1 MSGGR
6 NQLSGVD
13 HPAPQPPLGGPKTIR
28 RIQGSNSLSVTV
40 SKSKDVAISQA
51 RSKLSPIHMNHQY
64 PVLESGAL
72 PPRLGKQQTPKI
84 RASQIKKP
92 REVRHLSWNIF
103 AWSCLRG
110 KATSRST
117 SKGLVISEPSNPV
130 HLTPSHGNGSPKAL
144 ERLPYLSQETDRQS
158 TSLEYGD
165 GEDPAIRDAPLQP
178 RSHPLG
184 LEVILTPDSELTE
197 PHFNSSQPPTPPS
210 LAPDIRNSRSRNLT
224 VSDSWHSAYILEHKK
239 VCRLERR
246 LIDLQREGKR
256 PDHIENKDETLLT
269 EIAVRLQNAEEKL
282 KMQELKFKETIEALQ
297 TACLERSDE
306 VITYRAEASQQR
318 KYADHWRFLYENQVA
333 KLDSI
338 QKQLQ
343 QQDHEHPLADQA
355 LNARPLNREHPLKE
369 TSSSPESAQCA
380 HIDSREITVL
390 SGAPMELDEI
400 SIPPTSARE
409 VPRLT
414 TPSVICELSAS
425 ASHEILQSN
434 GPVSQNNEEA
444 PVTQEVPVIPDEE
457 NVNPALA
464 VVEGMT
470 GSEQEIHEIPY
481 ELPELLALRASFG
494 DIFSVSERQPHQQRE
509 SEEEEAP
516 SSPASSQLSH
526 PQSSSAPEEEVNE
539 AHSTRT
545 RQVIYRFG
553 SPRIDPTPPVFRV
566 RLSNRAR
573 GSLTTEAILRM
584 EGWEWDSVPELEL
597 RDPRDGGDEL

>member
-1 MSGGR
+1 MSGAR

-13 HPAPQPPLGGPKTIR
+13 HPAPQPPLGNPKTIR

-40 SKSKDVAISQA
+40 SRSKDVAISQA
-51 RSKLSPIHMNHQY
+51 RSKLPPIQMNHQY

-72 PPRLGKQQTPKI
+72 PPKLGKQQTPEI
-84 RASQIKKP
+84 RASQRKKP

-130 HLTPSHGNGSPKAL
+130 HLTPNHGNGSPKAL
-144 ERLPYLSQETDRQS
+144 ERLPHLSQETDRQS
-158 TSLEYGD
+158 TFLKNRD

-178 RSHPLG
+178 RSHPPG

-197 PHFNSSQPPTPPS
+197 PHFNSNQPPTPPP

-224 VSDSWHSAYILEHKK
+224 VSDSWHNAYIIEHKK

-246 LIDLQREGKR
+246 LTDLQREGER
-256 PDHIENKDETLLT
+256 ADHIENKDETET
-269 EIAVRLQNAEEKL
+269 VVRLQNAEEKL
-282 KMQELKFKETIEALQ
+282 KMQELKFKEAIEALQ
-297 TACLERSDE
+297 SACREKSDE
-306 VITYRAEASQQR
+306 VIAYRAEASQQR
-318 KYADHWRFLYENQVA
+318 KYADHWRLLYENQVT
-333 KLDSI
+333 KIDSI

-343 QQDHEHPLADQA
+343 QQNHEHPLADQVSD
-355 LNARPLNREHPLKE
+355 ARPLNREHPLEE
-369 TSSSPESAQCA
+369 TPSSPESAQCA
-380 HIDSREITVL
+380 RVDSRELTVL

-414 TPSVICELSAS
+414 TPSVVCELSAS
-425 ASHEILQSN
+425 SSHESLQSN

-444 PVTQEVPVIPDEE
+444 PVTREMLVIPHEE
-457 NVNPALA
+457 NINPASA
-464 VVEGMT
+464 MVEGMT
-470 GSEQEIHEIPY
+470 DSEQEIPEIPY

-494 DIFSVSERQPHQQRE
+494 DIFSVPERQQPHQQIE
-509 SEEEEAP
+509 SEEEEEAP
-516 SSPASSQLSH
+516 SSPAPSQFSN
-526 PQSSSAPEEEVNE
+526 PQSSSSAPEEEVNE
-539 AHSTRT
+539 APSTRT

-553 SPRIDPTPPVFRV
+553 SPRIEPAPPVFRV

-597 RDPRDGGDEL
+597 RDPRDGGN